1 MAIYLNERILKADPK
16 GTKLE
21 REYAQGLVE
30 VQKLFDKFRKKGQ
43 TESHL
48 QLARKI
54 SEKDKVYSM
63 TSHKQKRLPTIALPV
78 EVPYY
83 DDEMGATLLRYSS
96 TPPTA
101 NANGGVSWATKYI
114 EFREYLGITEK
125 QKDFA
130 WFLLFASNLIKRG
143 VYQLVDVEATYEGT
157 FNDIIV
163 KKDVMDV
170 LTSGNEDIVRHLAQK
185 FIDESMG
192 RLEGKELAVKVAQWI
207 EQKNKWKDV
216 HTELKS
222 KKSIELTE
230 NERVSVI
237 EYEGEE
243 VMLQECPTEI
253 KQFQLKAEAQALGIR
268 LTVPPQTKNVLY
280 SLIQHVK
287 AKQNEQL

>member
-130 WFLLFASNLIKRG
+130 WFLLFASNLIKKG

-163 KKDVMDV
+163 KKDVMDKLKGFDEKFSPEYIIKQLSHSRRPVKVV
-170 LTSGNEDIVRHLAQK
+170 LLDQHFFAGIGNIYANDALFLSGIHPKTPSNKITLKQAKLIYKFMVEIMQQSILAGGSTAKDNKYIRPDGTSGQNQFFFRVYE
-185 FIDESMG
+185 
-192 RLEGKELAVKVAQWI
+192 
-207 EQKNKWKDV
+207 KN
-216 HTELKS
+216 
-222 KKSIELTE
+222 
-230 NERVSVI
+230 
-237 EYEGEE
+237 
-243 VMLQECPTEI
+243 
-253 KQFQLKAEAQALGIR
+253 
-268 LTVPPQTKNVLY
+268 TKG
-280 SLIQHVK
+280 
-287 AKQNEQL
+287 

>member
-1 MAIYLNERILKADPK
+1 M
-16 GTKLE
+16 
-21 REYAQGLVE
+21 
-30 VQKLFDKFRKKGQ
+30 
-43 TESHL
+43 
-48 QLARKI
+48 
-54 SEKDKVYSM
+54 
-63 TSHKQKRLPTIALPV
+63 
-78 EVPYY
+78 
-83 DDEMGATLLRYSS
+83 RYSS

-130 WFLLFASNLIKRG
+130 WFLLFASNLIKKG

-170 LTSGNEDIVRHLAQK
+170 LTSGNEDIVRHIAQK

-216 HTELKS
+216 HAELKS
-222 KKSIELTE
+222 KKSVELTDKE
-230 NERVSVI
+230 MVSAI

-280 SLIQHVK
+280 SLIQHAK